1 METTAADL
9 MRNMKKIHIVL
20 EAHLNARMAGEDL
33 TAAQANVLF
42 FILAHAGVHSTCIH
56 QQLGISRGTV
66 SGLIKKLREKGYVRF
81 DSCETDD
88 RRKPISV
95 TEKARALQETLNGS
109 ITELERLT
117 FRGFTEQDCEAFSRL
132 QEKVLRNLSAVRG
145 GTELEVHPQ

>member
-9 MRNMKKIHIVL
+9 MRNMKKIHIAL

-66 SGLIKKLREKGYVRF
+66 SGLIKKLREKGFLTLRTAPE
-81 DSCETDD
+81 DERQKLIEPTDRALELKQTLD
-88 RRKPISV
+88 RLAARCRRCDPRIKESDKRILKAA
-95 TEKARALQETLNGS
+95 EKAVFL
-109 ITELERLT
+109 
-117 FRGFTEQDCEAFSRL
+117 
-132 QEKVLRNLSAVRG
+132 LSHG
-145 GTELEVHPQ
+145 I